1 MKRMTLWNPVL
12 CWLCLVVRCVRLFA
26 TPRTV
31 AHQAPLST
39 EFSRQEHWSGLPC
52 PPPGDLPNP
61 GIEPRSPVLQVDS
74 LPSEPPGKPKNTRVG
89 SQSFLQG
96 IFLTQES
103 NWDLLHCRRILYQP
117 SYQSSPSKAFFSK
130 LIINRLWS
138 QTCLPF
144 KMI

>member
-1 MKRMTLWNPVL
+1 MKSRKMVRECESCSVVSNSVTPWN
-12 CWLCLVVRCVRLFA
+12 
-26 TPRTV
+26 
-31 AHQAPLST
+31 S
-39 EFSRQEHWSGLPC
+39 
-52 PPPGDLPNP
+52 PGKNTGVGCHALLQ
-61 GIEPRSPVLQVDS
+61 GIFPTQGSPRSPVLQVDS